1 MGCLITRSCAT
12 SCGQK
17 QKDQQI
23 IDKVGGKW
31 KENIPKVKPGLFKK
45 YLFSCKTCFSLQQL
59 QMCIFKEVQV
69 VVLHASS

>member
-1 MGCLITRSCAT
+1 MGCLITRSCAI

-31 KENIPKVKPGLFKK
+31 KENIPKVKPGLLKISF
-45 YLFSCKTCFSLQQL
+45 
-59 QMCIFKEVQV
+59 
-69 VVLHASS
+69 